1 MLATIDGGNNQSL
14 RVEEPAVQLATIG
27 QLEKTLADLH
37 SCAVNLVQEQE
48 NRLLTGRYKPVRSV
62 PSGSLAAI
70 DRGLSN
76 VRQAEKV
83 TLSHLRSTALDNRKV
98 ASSGDLIDHLRFTN
112 TMTAT
117 DKNGQLAVKDVR
129 GDVEECCEVDSH
141 DGLQCLRL
149 LVLCLTL

>member
-1 MLATIDGGNNQSL
+1 MLATIDGGHDQSL
-14 RVEEPAVQLATIG
+14 RVKEPAVQLAAVG
-27 QLEKTLADLH
+27 QLEKTLTDLH
-37 SCAVNLVQEQE
+37 SCAVDLIQEQE
-48 NRLLTGRYKPVRSV
+48 NRLLTGCYKPVRSV

-70 DRGLSN
+70 DRSLSN

-98 ASSGDLIDHLRFTN
+98 ASSGDLIDHLGLAD
-112 TMTAT
+112 TMTTT
-117 DKNGQLAVKDVR
+117 DKDGQLAVEDVR